1 MILGY
6 LPVFGSQSP
15 VSNLLSN
22 RDWALVTGYWKALVP
37 IFLLPGQF
45 LYLHTSV
52 VWSGRVETGTEAR
65 GDSRLSLEECHSL
78 IAYWWDV

>member
-52 VWSGRVETGTEAR
+52 VWSGRVETEEMGLEIY
-65 GDSRLSLEECHSL
+65 SLHVL
-78 IAYWWDV
+78 WDVWFLSGP

>member
-52 VWSGRVETGTEAR
+52 VWSGRVEIEEMGLEIY
-65 GDSRLSLEECHSL
+65 SLHVL
-78 IAYWWDV
+78 WDVWFLSGP